1 MDLCLISACSTVS
14 IGQKFQ
20 TRSLE
25 NRGGQEMKKIVF
37 CFALSCL
44 MSILGACVFTQSGVY
59 LDPRIDNFENFDFDL
74 ESIELE

>member
-1 MDLCLISACSTVS
+1 MDLSLISACSTVS

-20 TRSLE
+20 TRNLE
-25 NRGGQEMKKIVF
+25 NRGGQKMKKIVF

-44 MSILGACVFTQSGVY
+44 MSILEACVFTQSGVY
-59 LDPRIDNFENFDFDL
+59 LDPRIDNFENFDL